1 MHFETCIHYSQENI
15 AIFLAAGRNSYEGV
29 GVENK
34 SS

>member
-15 AIFLAAGRNSYEGV
+15 AIFLVAGADSSGGV